1 MPITVTIPSPSITIL
16 VLRGD
21 GIKGVG
27 YVGALQVLN
36 EKM

>member
-1 MPITVTIPSPSITIL
+1 MPITVTIPRPPVTIL

-27 YVGALQVLN
+27 YVGAL
-36 EKM
+36 